1 MSYLTSL
8 ITIRDNYVAKLEAV
22 SGEDKDKV
30 TYSVDGRS
38 FDWVGYTT
46 FLSKAITDTNAQI
59 IAAQG
64 AAEISTN
71 LTG

>member
-8 ITIRDNYVAKLEAV
+8 TTIRDNYVAKLEAI
-22 SGEDKDKV
+22 SGLDNDKPS
-30 TYSVDGRS
+30 YSVDGRS
-38 FDWVGYTT
+38 YSWVEYTA
-46 FLSKAITDTNAQI
+46 FLSQAITDTNAQI

-64 AAEISTN
+64 ASEISTN